1 MSQVDPAARAVLVQ
15 RLRAQRAD
23 GRLRR
28 GDVAAVA
35 AALSVSERTVWR
47 WASGAA
53 AAGDRAQY
61 ELTGQ
66 DRRDY
71 ADWAGNVAALWRAR
85 TAEGQPV
92 PPLRTLQRAFAR
104 QLSPGERAAVVDGV
118 AGRRRHEVYLRW
130 EPACR
135 NARWEADHK
144 ELPVLVTPPRGVR
157 PRKPWMTTFLDC
169 YSRLIMGWALALRPD
184 AATVLA
190 ALRRGLVVDP
200 QRGSFGGVPQ
210 VLVPDNGL
218 EFATTA
224 LARACATLG
233 VGLDPTDAY
242 SPHQKGK
249 VEKVG
254 RTVDQEL
261 LSGLPFYTGGPR
273 AVDGQL
279 YGPDAP
285 PMSLALFTGHFAA
298 WVSEYNTARP
308 HSALGGQTPL
318 QRWDAD
324 PTPIREV
331 PGEQLRWLLLADA
344 ERTIGRDGIHFG
356 GCTFIAGELN
366 GRVGERVQIRYTP
379 HDLRQ
384 IEVFRGDLWLCT
396 AWPQGALTDEQ
407 RQAVLERRRA
417 DAAELGRRQ
426 RQASRRARARLA
438 PITEPGTPEEVTV
451 IPAGQART
459 ERWHRDRDAER
470 DIEARDR
477 DLQRLARTDL
487 LNLHTDFDYWNPP
500 RDSGTPPAGAET
512 GSRDDTGDG
521 RKGDKG

>member
-1 MSQVDPAARAVLVQ
+1 
-15 RLRAQRAD
+15 
-23 GRLRR
+23 
-28 GDVAAVA
+28 
-35 AALSVSERTVWR
+35 
-47 WASGAA
+47 
-53 AAGDRAQY
+53 
-61 ELTGQ
+61 
-66 DRRDY
+66 
-71 ADWAGNVAALWRAR
+71 
-85 TAEGQPV
+85 
-92 PPLRTLQRAFAR
+92 
-104 QLSPGERAAVVDGV
+104 
-118 AGRRRHEVYLRW
+118 
-130 EPACR
+130 
-135 NARWEADHK
+135 
-144 ELPVLVTPPRGVR
+144 
-157 PRKPWMTTFLDC
+157 MTTFLDC

-200 QRGSFGGVPQ
+200 QRGSFGGVPR

-224 LARACATLG
+224 LARVCATLG
-233 VGLDPTDAY
+233 VGLDPTDGY

-254 RTVDQEL
+254 RTVDQEF
-261 LSGLPFYTGGPR
+261 LSGLPFYTEGPR

-331 PGEQLRWLLLADA
+331 PGEQLRWLLLADT

-384 IEVFRGDLWLCT
+384 IEVFRGDMWLCT

-451 IPAGQART
+451 ISAGQART
-459 ERWHRDRDAER
+459 ERWQRDRDGER

-500 RDSGTPPAGAET
+500 RDSDTPPPGAEAA
-512 GSRDDTGDG
+512 SRDDARDG